1 MKDNSNKNR
10 FPTVTIHTFYYPQ
23 IVILLTLFFI
33 PYFWP
38 PRAASAESG
47 FYTIQL
53 GSYKNKSNALEKI
66 SRLKKVGINAFIRQA
81 ITERKENLYRVDLEK
96 YSSKRGAE
104 KEAKTL
110 KKAGLISEY
119 FIRALGEIPQTGKGD
134 RAQKD
139 YYLHISSFKDKR
151 NAEREVRKL
160 GKQGHKFFMETAEVQ
175 GEKWFKVYGGAFKD
189 EQEARKFGSKLK
201 KKGIISYFKP
211 IKIGQADTA
220 KLPST
225 IKKKGLRGSEK
236 QKVSQSR
243 DTKDRKKITTTSQ
256 SKTKQPATRNKMVK
270 VLLTTFSAPKQGVVH
285 TAKVNLRSGPGLKEK
300 IVGMILFKNTLLKV
314 LGQKGEWFKVK
325 IGKGEFWIHR
335 DYLTLDQEET

>member
-1 MKDNSNKNR
+1 MKDKSNKNR

-23 IVILLTLFFI
+23 IVVFLTLFFI
-33 PYFWP
+33 PYFWL

-53 GSYKNKSNALEKI
+53 GAYKNKSNAQEKV
-66 SRLKKVGINAFIRQA
+66 SRLKKVGINAFISQA
-81 ITERKENLYRVDLEK
+81 IIERKEKLYRVDLEK
-96 YSSKRGAE
+96 YSSKREAE

-110 KKAGLISEY
+110 KKAGLISKY
-119 FIRALGEIPQTGKGD
+119 FIRALGEISQTGQGD

-160 GKQGHKFFMETAEVQ
+160 GKQGHKFFIETKEVQ
-175 GEKWFKVYGGAFKD
+175 GERWFKVYGGAFKD
-189 EQEARKFGSKLK
+189 EQEARKFGSELK

-211 IKIGQADTA
+211 IKSDQADTA
-220 KLPST
+220 KLQST
-225 IKKKGLRGSEK
+225 IKEKALRGSEK

-243 DTKDRKKITTTSQ
+243 DSKDRKKITTTSQ
-256 SKTKQPATRNKMVK
+256 SKTKQPATGNKMEK
-270 VLLTTFSAPKQGVVH
+270 VPLTTFSAPKQGVVH
-285 TAKVNLRSGPGLKEK
+285 TAKVNLRSGPGSKEK
-300 IVGMILFKNTLLKV
+300 IVGMILMKNTSVEV
-314 LGQKGEWFKVK
+314 LGRKGEWFKVK
-325 IGKGEFWIHR
+325 IGNGEFWIHK